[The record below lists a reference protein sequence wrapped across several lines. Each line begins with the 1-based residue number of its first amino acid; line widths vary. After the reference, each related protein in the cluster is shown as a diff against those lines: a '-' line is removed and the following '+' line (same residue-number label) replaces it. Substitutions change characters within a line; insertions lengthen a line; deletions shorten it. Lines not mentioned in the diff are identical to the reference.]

1 MELKKGRSFANA
13 QDDKVAEPVGYK
25 VKIFH
30 PMSARVDMDRLN
42 RNMDIIARTAGVPLL
57 PVVKANAYGHGA
69 VTVALEISR
78 RKDVAGLSVGTVAE
92 GVELRLAG
100 YKGRLVVLDGVFA
113 EQSRIVA
120 DHGLEVVVSSL
131 ETAKTLA
138 RHAGKRPVPI
148 HFKINTGMTRL
159 GLEADEAIKIYGKT
173 SSLTGVEIVGVMTH
187 FADSGV
193 NGGFTERQI
202 AVFDDIVS
210 ALRARGFQIPPR
222 HAANTGGIFL
232 HPGSRYD
239 LARPGI
245 GIYGVQEFAGKNAGL
260 APVLSLTARI
270 SHIQRVRRG
279 MTVSYGMRWTSPGDR
294 DVAVVQA
301 GYADG
306 YPRSLSGKARAIVNG
321 AVARQVGVICMD
333 NAMFD
338 VTGLGA
344 KVGDAVVLIGEDGG
358 RKITV
363 LDLAKKAGT
372 ISYEILCGIGRRAP
386 RLYVKNGRVVKTVE
400 GL

>member
-1 MELKKGRSFANA
+1 
-13 QDDKVAEPVGYK
+13 
-25 VKIFH
+25 
-30 PMSARVDMDRLN
+30 MDRLN
-42 RNMDIIARTAGVPLL
+42 RNLDVIAKTAGVPLL

-69 VTVALEISR
+69 VTVGLALSR
-78 RKDVAGLSVGTVAE
+78 RKEVAGLCVGTVAE

-100 YKGRLVVLDGVFA
+100 YKGRLVVLDGVLA
-113 EQSRIVA
+113 EQSRIVV
-120 DHGLEVVVSSL
+120 DHALEPVVSSL
-131 ETAKTLA
+131 EAAKTLA
-138 RHAGKRPVPI
+138 RHAGKRPVPV

-159 GLEADEAIKIYGKT
+159 GVDPDEAIKIYAKV
-173 SSLTGVEIVGVMTH
+173 SSLTGVEIVGLMTH
-187 FADSGV
+187 LADSGMK
-193 NGGFTERQI
+193 GGFTQRQTGLL
-202 AVFDDIVS
+202 DDIVS

-245 GIYGVQEFAGKNAGL
+245 GIYGIQEFEGKNAGL
-260 APVLSLTARI
+260 KPVLSLTARI

-294 DVAVVQA
+294 EVAVAQA

-306 YPRSLSGKARAIVNG
+306 YPRSMSGKARALVNG
-321 AVARQVGVICMD
+321 GVARQVGVICMD

-338 VTGLGA
+338 VTRLGA
-344 KVGDAVVLIGEDGG
+344 KVGDAAVLIGEDGG

-363 LDLAKKAGT
+363 RDLAQKAGT
-372 ISYEILCGIGRRAP
+372 ISYEILCAIGRRAP
-386 RLYVKNGRVVKTVE
+386 RLYVKNGRVIKTVE
-400 GL
+400 GF